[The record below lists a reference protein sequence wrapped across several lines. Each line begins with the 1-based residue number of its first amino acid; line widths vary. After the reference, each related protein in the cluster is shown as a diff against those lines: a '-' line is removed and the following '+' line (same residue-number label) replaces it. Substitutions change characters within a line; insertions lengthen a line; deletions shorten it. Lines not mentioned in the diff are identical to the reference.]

1 MEERLKRLRYDLGL
15 EWGELA
21 DKLEISRAMLNFVRK
36 GNRKPSAA
44 LLLRITE
51 LERAVA
57 TSAEM
62 ATKAQPGVDWRARAL
77 DAEAQ
82 PRRYKAAFAK
92 IVKSNKLIAEVLD
105 DLQEGGE

>member
-1 MEERLKRLRYDLGL
+1 MEERLRNLRYGLGL

-21 DKLEISRAMLNFVRK
+21 EKLEISRAMLNFVRK
-36 GNRKPSAA
+36 GERKPSAA

-57 TSAEM
+57 TSEEV
-62 ATKAQPGVDWRARAL
+62 ATKQQPGVDWRARAL
-77 DAEAQ
+77 DAEAEL
-82 PRRYKAAFAK
+82 RRYKTAFAK

-105 DLQEGGE
+105 DLQEDGE